1 METIK
6 SSLKLVVG
14 IVTYHPSQQTCER
27 IIMLAEK
34 GIPFLVFDNT
44 PGENF
49 WPSSIHSNV
58 IRRGLNLGLG
68 VALKALDEAA
78 QQGGHSHMLYFDE
91 DIVFDEN
98 TISWIQQWYGYH
110 QPDSR
115 VGLIWFNY
123 NFKGAKAPEE
133 SRAYPVKIAMSA
145 CSLINLEAASQIG
158 GHTDRW
164 FLEGI
169 DYDFCFRLVQ
179 NGFQLLGVDH
189 CPGIDPFANQP
200 GIYYTDKKGRKRL
213 VRIQPMKRL
222 WNFWYALLDLTWRS
236 LIQGPRNYAYLFFRN
251 IFTYAYDQISAICWT
266 YWIKLWK
273 K

>member
-1 METIK
+1 M
-6 SSLKLVVG
+6 
-14 IVTYHPSQQTCER
+14 
-27 IIMLAEK
+27 
-34 GIPFLVFDNT
+34 FDNT

-49 WPSSIHSNV
+49 WPTAIHPNV

-68 VALKALDEAA
+68 VALKALDEAS
-78 QQGGHSHMLYFDE
+78 QQAGYSHMLYFDE

-98 TISWIQQWYGYH
+98 TILWIHQWYGHH

-115 VGLIWFNY
+115 AGLIWFNY
-123 NFKGAKAPEE
+123 HFKGAKAPEKSE
-133 SRAYPVKIAMSA
+133 AYPIKIAMSA
-145 CSLINLEAASQIG
+145 CSLINLEAASLIG

-200 GIYYTDKKGRKRL
+200 GIFTRIKGQKTIGSHSADEAVVEFLVCIVRFNVAFFDSRSKKL
-213 VRIQPMKRL
+213 CI
-222 WNFWYALLDLTWRS
+222 S
-236 LIQGPRNYAYLFFRN
+236 LFRN

-266 YWIKLWK
+266 YWIRLWK